1 MFLVI
6 VNTGASQSFKVNI
19 DRVPVA
25 GDFIQY
31 QGNNYIVQGTWM
43 ADGGGTNT
51 FAKIQNASAKTGP
64 AADGGAGSK
73 KK

>member
-1 MFLVI
+1 MFLVT
-6 VNTGASQSFKVNI
+6 VNTGPSQAFNVNI

-31 QGNNYIVQGTWM
+31 GGNAYIVQGTWM

-64 AADGGAGSK
+64 AAGTAASK